1 MIRIAFAGKGGSGK
15 SSISGSFARLLASY
29 GEPVLAVDSDPL
41 PGMAYSLGIAVE
53 DHPTPDDVVTE
64 GPEGGPRWV
73 LRPGLDAAGFIDTYA
88 TTGPDHV
95 RYLQF
100 GNTWGHFQ
108 TLQRGQHAWSQV
120 VREMDPMAWNVVGDL
135 PGGTR
140 QAMFGW
146 AKYAD
151 VLALVVEPTPKSIH
165 VARRLQN
172 ISKATWAPSRVV
184 VVANRVD
191 DAADVER
198 ISEAINLPLIGT
210 VPSDPLITEADKSA
224 LAPLDYHP
232 GPFAEAVEQLVEVV
246 KSKYDLDI
254 EQLTDEAQ

>member
-15 SSISGSFARLLASY
+15 SSISGSFARLLSRRHR
-29 GEPVLAVDSDPL
+29 PVLAVDSDPL
-41 PGMAYSLGIAVE
+41 PGMAYSLGIPVD
-53 DHPTPDDVVTE
+53 DHPTPDDVVVE

-73 LRPGLDAAGFIDTYA
+73 LRPGLDAGGFIDTYA
-88 TTGPDHV
+88 STGPDDV

-120 VREMDPMAWNVVGDL
+120 VREMDPNAWNVVGDL

-151 VLALVVEPTPKSIH
+151 VLAVVVEPTPKSIH
-165 VARRLQN
+165 VGRRLLN
-172 ISKATWAPSRVV
+172 ISKAEWAPSHVV
-184 VVANRVD
+184 VVANRIEDADDVD
-191 DAADVER
+191 R
-198 ISEAINLPLIGT
+198 ISQALDRPVIGE
-210 VPSDPLITEADKSA
+210 VPKDPSVTEADKLS
-224 LAPLDYHP
+224 LAPMDHHS
-232 GPFAEAVEQLVEVV
+232 GPFVAAVEQLVTVV
-246 KSKYDLDI
+246 ESTYDLDT
-254 EQLTDEAQ
+254 QPQRDGKP